1 MGYGPIIHLLTMKRK
16 QLNLTER
23 ELQVVIDAMKNDWWH
38 DFDPA
43 VETTVR
49 PNYDLLKRFEESY
62 EKLQEGV
69 EVSSAGS
76 TS

>member
-1 MGYGPIIHLLTMKRK
+1 MKRK

-38 DFDPA
+38 EYDPA
-43 VETTVR
+43 VEPTVR

-69 EVSSAGS
+69 EVSSNGS

>member
-1 MGYGPIIHLLTMKRK
+1 MKRK

-23 ELQVVIDAMKNDWWH
+23 ELQIVIDAMKNEWWI
-38 DFDPA
+38 DYDPLI
-43 VETTVR
+43 ETSVQ

-69 EVSSAGS
+69 EVSSSRS

>member
-1 MGYGPIIHLLTMKRK
+1 MKRK

-38 DFDPA
+38 DYDPA

-49 PNYDLLKRFEESY
+49 PQYDLLKRFEAAHAALTLS
-62 EKLQEGV
+62 
-69 EVSSAGS
+69 
-76 TS
+76 

>member
-1 MGYGPIIHLLTMKRK
+1 MKRK

-23 ELQVVIDAMKNDWWH
+23 ELQIVIDAMRNEWWM
-38 DFDPA
+38 DYDPA
-43 VETTVR
+43 IETNVR
-49 PNYDLLKRFEESY
+49 PNHDLLKRFEESY

-69 EVSSAGS
+69 EVSSNGS

>member
-1 MGYGPIIHLLTMKRK
+1 MGFGPIIHLLTMKRK

-38 DFDPA
+38 DYDPA

-49 PNYDLLKRFEESY
+49 PNYDLLHRFEESY
-62 EKLQEGV
+62 KKLQEGV
-69 EVSSAGS
+69 EVSSPGL

>member
-1 MGYGPIIHLLTMKRK
+1 MGFGPINHLLTMKRK

-38 DFDPA
+38 DYDPA

-69 EVSSAGS
+69 EVSSSRS

>member
-1 MGYGPIIHLLTMKRK
+1 MKRK

-23 ELQVVIDAMKNDWWH
+23 ELQVVIDAMKNDWWM
-38 DFDPA
+38 DYDPA

-49 PNYDLLKRFEESY
+49 PQYDLLKRFEDGY
-62 EKLQEGV
+62 EQLAKT
-69 EVSSAGS
+69 